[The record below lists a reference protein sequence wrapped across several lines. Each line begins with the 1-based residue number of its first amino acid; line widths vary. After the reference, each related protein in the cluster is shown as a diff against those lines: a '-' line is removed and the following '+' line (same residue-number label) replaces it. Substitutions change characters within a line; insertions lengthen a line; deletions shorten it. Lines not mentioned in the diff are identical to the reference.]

1 MKKKSVLVYGEYSGY
16 GKSLV
21 KGFREIGYN
30 AEVFSFSG
38 DGFKKINDGLR
49 LNGKNKFQKMISM
62 IKIIPKIL
70 RYRNILIMNPSF
82 FDIRF
87 LGPLILILL
96 KITNKN
102 MILLCCGD
110 DVEFIRQGKN
120 GNIENWPYSDIPLPK
135 KNYFN
140 TKIDLFINYLVATFS
155 NKLIPT
161 MYDYH
166 KAWSL
171 SKFSYKLTE
180 TIPLAC
186 DSKLKKITEKNFDE
200 EKIVIMHGI
209 NREDFKGTKVI
220 KKSLL
225 KIKQKYGNKVEI
237 LFPEKLPLSEYLA
250 LMDNVDIAIDQSKG
264 NSYGMNAIY
273 SMFHGHVVLAP
284 ANSLFMRNLKV
295 ERTPIVSIENNEIS
309 IYKKLEELVIDS
321 STINRKKHDTQ
332 HFAVTHHD
340 CKKVAHKIE
349 QYLR

>member
-21 KGFREIGYN
+21 KGFRELGYN

-38 DGFKKINDGLR
+38 DGFKKINNGLK

-62 IKIIPKIL
+62 IKTIPKIL
-70 RYRNILIMNPSF
+70 KYKNILIMNPSF

-87 LGPLILILL
+87 LGPLVLTLL
-96 KITNKN
+96 KLTNKN
-102 MILLCCGD
+102 MVLLCCGD

-140 TKIDLFINYLVATFS
+140 TRIDFLTNYLVATFS

-186 DSKLKKITEKNFDE
+186 DAKIKKITEKDFNK
-200 EKIVIMHGI
+200 EKVVIMHGI
-209 NREDFKGTKVI
+209 NREGFKGTNII
-220 KKSLL
+220 KKALL
-225 KIKQKYGNKVEI
+225 KIEKEYGNKVEI
-237 LFPEKLPLSEYLA
+237 LFPEKLPLSEYLL
-250 LMDNVDIAIDQSKG
+250 LMESVDIAIDQSKG
-264 NSYGMNAIY
+264 NSYGMNAVY
-273 SMFHGHVVLAP
+273 SMFAGHIVLAP
-284 ANSLFMRNLKV
+284 ANQHFKDDLNLKK
-295 ERTPIVSIENNEIS
+295 TPIVSIENNEDS
-309 IYKKLEELVIDS
+309 IYIALQKIIE
-321 STINRKKHDTQ
+321 NPHD
-332 HFAVTHHD
+332 
-340 CKKVAHKIE
+340 I
-349 QYLR
+349 YLRKVESQEYAINIHSPKIVAEKFQIYLK